1 MWLLQMEGRLGNGRE
16 AGKWSPVVYKLEKR
30 NLALLGVLCIK
41 LLQELSL
48 RITKPTSLVATAQ
61 LYGWNNYINEYL
73 NVYAMSDYTFFH
85 KSDLQHE
92 L

>member
-1 MWLLQMEGRLGNGRE
+1 MEGRLGNGVQLCR
-16 AGKWSPVVYKLEKR
+16 KKLEKR
-30 NLALLGVLCIK
+30 NLALLGVLYIK

-48 RITKPTSLVATAQ
+48 RITKPTSLVSTAQ